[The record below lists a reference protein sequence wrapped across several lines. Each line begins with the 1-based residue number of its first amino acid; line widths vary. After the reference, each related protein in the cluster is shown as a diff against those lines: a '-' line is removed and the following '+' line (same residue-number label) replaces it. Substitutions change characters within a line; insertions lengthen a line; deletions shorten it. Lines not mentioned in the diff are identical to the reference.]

1 MGQEQ
6 SLLPDDSIAAEGEDT
21 QAGKYLTFILEG
33 QSYGL
38 EIKHVTEIIGLQEIT
53 DIPDVPDFVKGIINL
68 RGKVIPIMDVRCRF
82 HMPPRDYDERTCII
96 VIQVRDS
103 AVGLLVDTV
112 SEVLDIADNNI
123 EPPPS
128 VGGDGGHGFMR
139 GVGKTEDSVKLL
151 LDAERLLYGD
161 ELEEVQQ
168 ALAS

>member
-1 MGQEQ
+1 ME
-6 SLLPDDSIAAEGEDT
+6 AATDISAELATEDT

-38 EIKHVTEIIGLQEIT
+38 EIRHVTEIIGLQTIT
-53 DIPDVPDFVKGIINL
+53 DIPDVPVFIKGIINL
-68 RGKVIPIMDVRCRF
+68 RGKVIPIMDVRSRF
-82 HMPPRDYDERTCII
+82 SMPARDYDERTCII

-112 SEVLDIADNNI
+112 SEVIDIADDAI

-128 VGGDGGHGFMR
+128 VGGSSGSGFIR
-139 GVGKTEDSVKLL
+139 GVGKSEDSVKLL

-161 ELEEVQQ
+161 EMAAVQQ
-168 ALAS
+168 ALTN